1 MAVCY
6 GAAAD
11 ALRLL
16 FKPGACFFEQDERI
30 DMCGCDMAFSLVS
43 WSLWLP
49 LSRESRYHFFAAR
62 IPPTIR
68 TRIGKTHPERRET
81 FDEPTRWI

>member
-6 GAAAD
+6 GAAE
-11 ALRLL
+11 ALCLF
-16 FKPGACFFEQDERI
+16 FKPSARFFEQDERI
-30 DMCGCDMAFSLVS
+30 DMCLSGCNKAFSLVS
-43 WSLWLP
+43 RSLWLP
-49 LSRESRYHFFAAR
+49 LSRESRYHFFTVR

-81 FDEPTRWI
+81 FHEPTR

>member
-30 DMCGCDMAFSLVS
+30 DMCLSGWDMAFFCGLSVVMVATIS
-43 WSLWLP
+43 RIP
-49 LSRESRYHFFAAR
+49 LSLFCSPY
-62 IPPTIR
+62 PTYNSHANWKNSPG
-68 TRIGKTHPERRET
+68 TPGDLP
-81 FDEPTRWI
+81 